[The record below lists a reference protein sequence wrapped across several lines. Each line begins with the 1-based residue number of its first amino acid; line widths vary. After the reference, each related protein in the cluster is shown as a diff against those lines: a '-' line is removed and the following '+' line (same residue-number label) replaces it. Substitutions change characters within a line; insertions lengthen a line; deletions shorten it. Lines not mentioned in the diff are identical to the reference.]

1 LVVLPFSLKNNWI
14 FGNIT
19 WAFCRIA
26 GATAL
31 VGIQLFLFHPFL
43 NRIVMKTTKI
53 LVAAACAL
61 CLSTTAFAQTTPA
74 AGTMQSGTTTGT
86 MQGGSTTGTMQNGT
100 MTTPSQ
106 TGTDRMQ
113 TGTMQN
119 GTMQNGTMNGRMSDK
134 TKMNSRKGTKKSKM
148 STTPSSTGTM

>member
-1 LVVLPFSLKNNWI
+1 LVVFLFSLKNNWI

-26 GATAL
+26 GATVL

-43 NRIVMKTTKI
+43 IRIVMKTTKI

-74 AGTMQSGTTTGT
+74 AGTMQNGTN
-86 MQGGSTTGTMQNGT
+86 SGTMQNGT

-119 GTMQNGTMNGRMSDK
+119 GTMQNGTMQNGTMNGRMNDK